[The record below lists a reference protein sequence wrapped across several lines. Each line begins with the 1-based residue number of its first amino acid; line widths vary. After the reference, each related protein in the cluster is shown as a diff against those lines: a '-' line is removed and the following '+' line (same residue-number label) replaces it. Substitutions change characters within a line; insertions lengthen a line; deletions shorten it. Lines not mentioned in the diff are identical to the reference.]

1 MSGNHDT
8 RLDTDV
14 LIVGGGIQGA
24 GVAQAAAAAG
34 YRVRVVEQTA
44 VGSGTSS
51 RSSKLIHGG
60 LRYLESG
67 QFALVRK
74 ALRERHLLLRNAP
87 ELVHL
92 LPIRLPVYAGSTRPP
107 WKIWLGLSLYALLG
121 GLHRANRFCRLSRK
135 AMARLPIRQT
145 GLRTVFEYFDAQTDD
160 RALTRAVMAS
170 ACNLGAELWCPAAF
184 VRAESGP
191 DHVRTVVRF
200 PDREMQVTSRV
211 LINAAGPWVDRV
223 LANVTPTTTGP
234 AIDLVQGTHI
244 VLAEPAPDTGYYVEA
259 PQDRR
264 AVFILPWQGRTLVG
278 TTETTFHGDP
288 ARVRPLAEEI
298 DYLLQVY
305 RYAFPDGDATLVD
318 AFTGLRVLP
327 KTPGSFFS
335 RPRDTLL
342 HAGPSRVLSLY
353 GGKLTSYRAT
363 AEAVM
368 ACIHKWLPPRTAIAD
383 TRELRL
389 EPVDEEGMRQV
400 CEGQKEL

>member
-1 MSGNHDT
+1 MSGNHDSH
-8 RLDTDV
+8 LDTDV
-14 LIVGGGIQGA
+14 LVIGGGIQGA

-34 YRVRVVEQTA
+34 YRVRVVEQAA

-74 ALRERHLLLRNAP
+74 ALRERRLLLRNAP

-92 LPIRLPVYAGSTRPP
+92 LPIRLPVYAESTRPA
-107 WKIWLGLSLYALLG
+107 WKIRLGLSLYALLG
-121 GLHRANRFCRLSRK
+121 GLHRDNRFRQLSHK
-135 AMARLPIRQT
+135 TMARLPIRQT
-145 GLRTVFEYFDAQTDD
+145 GLRTVFEYFDGQTDD

-170 ACNLGAELWCPAAF
+170 ACKLGAELWCPALF
-184 VRAESGP
+184 LRAESSPG
-191 DHVRTVVRF
+191 HVRTVVKF
-200 PDREMQVTSRV
+200 HDRDMQITSRV
-211 LINAAGPWVDRV
+211 LINAAGPWADRV
-223 LANVTPTTTGP
+223 LADVTPATTGP

-278 TTETTFHGDP
+278 TTETAFHGDP
-288 ARVRPLAEEI
+288 ASVRPLQEEI
-298 DYLLQVY
+298 DYLQQVY
-305 RYAFPDGDATLVD
+305 RDTFPDGNATLVD
-318 AFTGLRVLP
+318 AFAGLRVLP
-327 KTPGSFFS
+327 RSQGSFFS

-368 ACIHKWLPPRTAIAD
+368 ARIRQWLPPRTAIAD
-383 TRELRL
+383 TRKLRL
-389 EPVDEEGMRQV
+389 DPLDEEGMQDL
-400 CEGQKEL
+400 CDNG

>member
-1 MSGNHDT
+1 MSGNHDIQ
-8 RLDTDV
+8 LDTDV

-34 YRVRVVEQTA
+34 YRVRVLEQSA

-74 ALRERHLLLRNAP
+74 ALRERRLLLRNAP

-92 LPIRLPVYAGSTRPP
+92 LPVRLPVYAESSRPP
-107 WKIWLGLSLYALLG
+107 WKIRLGLSLYALLG
-121 GLHRANRFCRLSRK
+121 GLHRDNRFRRLSRK
-135 AMARLPIRQT
+135 AMARLPIRQA
-145 GLRTVFEYFDAQTDD
+145 GLQAVFEYFDGQTDD
-160 RALTRAVMAS
+160 RALTRAVLAS
-170 ACNLGAELWCPAAF
+170 ACKLGAELWCPAVF

-191 DHVRTVVRF
+191 DHVCTVVEYH
-200 PDREMQVTSRV
+200 DRETRITSRV

-223 LANVTPTTTGP
+223 LADVSPATTGP

-244 VLAEPAPDTGYYVEA
+244 ILAEPAPDTGYYVEA

-278 TTETTFHGDP
+278 TTETAFHGDP
-288 ARVRPLAEEI
+288 ADVRPLPEEI
-298 DYLLQVY
+298 DYLQQIY
-305 RYAFPDGDATLVD
+305 RHTFPDGDATLVD
-318 AFTGLRVLP
+318 AFAGLRVLP
-327 KTPGSFFS
+327 KTRGSFFS

-342 HAGPSRVLSLY
+342 HTGPSRVLSLY

-363 AEAVM
+363 AGAVM
-368 ACIHKWLPPRTAIAD
+368 ARIREWLPTRTAIAD
-383 TRELRL
+383 TRKLRL
-389 EPVDEEGMRQV
+389 EPVDEEGMREM
-400 CEGQKEL
+400 CGDG